1 MTDESIADT
10 KLTKIDDDT
19 LGGPEVTDAS
29 SVLDAEDFD
38 FDAFV
43 EGVRPGRRAV
53 RVTMRADLVAELD
66 RLSIQAESLDKEDD
80 DAADE
85 LLARFEE
92 VKAQILDS
100 QRTFIVEARSDARSR
115 SIVKHLEKLGNPKPG
130 KKASEDEVQEWNT
143 EAALHRLADA
153 VVVPSKVSVEGLRK
167 LNDTAESE
175 IQKLFGA
182 FVDVCTNPTKGVTA
196 PFSQRR

>member
-1 MTDESIADT
+1 MADESIADT
-10 KLTKIDDDT
+10 KLTEVDDDS

-29 SVLDAEDFD
+29 SALDAEDFD

-66 RLSIQAESLDKEDD
+66 RLAIQAESLGDD
-80 DAADE
+80 DAEADE
-85 LLARFEE
+85 LLARFNEI
-92 VKAQILDS
+92 KQQIIDS
-100 QRTFIVEARSDARSR
+100 QRTFIVEARSDARGKQ
-115 SIVKHLEKLGNPKPG
+115 IVKHLEKLGYSKPG
-130 KKASEDEVQEWNT
+130 KKTDEDEAEKWNT

-153 VVVPSKVSVEGLRK
+153 VVVPSNVSVEGLRK
-167 LNDTAESE
+167 LNDRAESE

-182 FVDVCTNPTKGVTA
+182 FMDVCTNPTKGVTV